1 MNEMQK
7 TIYCIRNRATG
18 RVYVGMTKNP
28 TRRFEQHLSALRG
41 GRHKNELMQEDF
53 CKYGNVFSLEILST
67 DAHCQEHAEQKWILK
82 FKSYDRKYGYNY
94 KDPSIFR
101 KDGNY
106 AKSVE
111 KALKED
117 VDSIIN

>member
-1 MNEMQK
+1 MQK
-7 TIYCIRNRATG
+7 TIYCIRNRVTG

-67 DAHCQEHAEQKWILK
+67 DAHCQEQTKQKWILK